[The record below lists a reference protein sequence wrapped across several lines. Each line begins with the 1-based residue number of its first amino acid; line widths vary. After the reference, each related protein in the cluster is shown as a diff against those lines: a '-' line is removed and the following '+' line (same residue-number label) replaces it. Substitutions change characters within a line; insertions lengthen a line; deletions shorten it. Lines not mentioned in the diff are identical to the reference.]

1 MDNKLATEMLQ
12 NFKETKYAH
21 GAIIAGLP
29 GCGKDALVEKI
40 FPETERV
47 KKTGYITGRG
57 LFEALSDNKSK
68 TIVLSDTYGWESDE
82 GMSILKAAV
91 DTRPKRVVTRD
102 TKDKLEPITFNGKI
116 IFVVN
121 ALKAT
126 RHLDALKSRCEYIHL
141 ELSEEGFVK
150 TASDIIRKEFKNTRY
165 LSPFIEF
172 MIQNNCLDL
181 RKVTSYYDK
190 ILQYHKNHTKLTP
203 EKFEKKWQTML
214 YDLIREHNGD
224 NEVGFIMEQQSKKLT
239 TAECKA
245 LFTQKFACSDRTFFR
260 RWAETKVANYIN

>member
-1 MDNKLATEMLQ
+1 MDNKTAIEMLQ

-29 GCGKDALVEKI
+29 GCGKDTLVETI
-40 FPETERV
+40 FSESEII

-91 DTRPKRVVTRD
+91 DTKPKRIITRD
-102 TKDKLEPITFNGKI
+102 TKDKLEPVTFNGKM
-116 IFVVN
+116 IFLVN
-121 ALKAT
+121 TLKAT
-126 RHLDALKSRCEYIHL
+126 HHLDALKSRCEYIHL
-141 ELSEEGFVK
+141 ELSEESFIK
-150 TASDIIRKEFKNTRY
+150 TASDIIKKEFSNKKY
-165 LSPFIEF
+165 LSEFVAF

-190 ILQYHKNHTKLTP
+190 VLQCRKNYGKLKP
-203 EKFEKKWQTML
+203 EKFEQKWQAIL
-214 YDLIREHNGD
+214 YDLIRENNGD
-224 NEVGFIMEQQSKKLT
+224 NEVGFIMEQQAKKLT
-239 TAECKA
+239 TTECKA
-245 LFTQKFACSDRTFFR
+245 LFTQKFPCSERTFYR
-260 RWAETKVANYIN
+260 RWAEAKAANFVN